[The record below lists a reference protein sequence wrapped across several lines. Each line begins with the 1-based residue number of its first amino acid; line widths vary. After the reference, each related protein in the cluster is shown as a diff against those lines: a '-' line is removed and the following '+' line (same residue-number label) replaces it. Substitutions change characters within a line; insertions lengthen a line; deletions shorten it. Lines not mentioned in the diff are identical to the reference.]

1 MTTFSFEPIAYPT
14 PEELDARKAAA
25 PTGDRPADP
34 DLPDLTVAAPLPR
47 PSVPSPE
54 VEAQARARAL
64 EEIRSAAHQQGFDEG
79 RRAEAERLRTLEE
92 ALNSTIAELHRED
105 ERRER
110 EAVER
115 VAALATAIAGHLIER
130 EIRTGSDVLADMVRR
145 AINEF
150 PVNEVLTVH
159 LNPSDLAQLTSG
171 LTDDGAGHLTGG
183 QTVEWVADP
192 SLKRGGV
199 LVGGAERIVDARLS
213 RIMERIYGALTD
225 G

>member
-1 MTTFSFEPIAYPT
+1 MTTFSFEPIVYPT
-14 PEELDARKAAA
+14 PEELEARGSTA
-25 PTGDRPADP
+25 PLDEPVQEP
-34 DLPDLTVAAPLPR
+34 HLPDLGAVAR
-47 PSVPSPE
+47 PTRPQPPAPE

-92 ALNSTIAELHRED
+92 ALHSTISELQRED

-115 VAALATAIAGHLIER
+115 IGALATAIGAHLIER
-130 EIRTGSDVLADMVRR
+130 EIRANPDVLSDLVRR

-150 PVNEVLTVH
+150 PVNEVLRVH

-171 LTDDGAGHLTGG
+171 LTDDGAGHLTAG
-183 QTVEWVADP
+183 QVVEWVADP
-192 SLKRGGV
+192 SLRRGGV

-213 RIMERIYGALTD
+213 RIMERIYGALVHD
-225 G
+225 